1 MSTAGTKEKEQDL
14 QIGDLANSYNPFTGE
29 CHLALVIG
37 ERMCPDNGRILKL
50 LVTPLR
56 GDSYVEESSMEYVG
70 PFDPA
75 RAAARN
81 AEVDEF
87 LNRIDPDPDP
97 DRAYPPRRDLDDAFA
112 AL

>member
-1 MSTAGTKEKEQDL
+1 MNAAGIKEKERDL
-14 QIGDLANSYNPFTGE
+14 QIGDLAHSYNPFTGE
-29 CHLALVIG
+29 CHPALVIG

-50 LVTPLR
+50 LFTR
-56 GDSYVEESSMEYVG
+56 QGGDSAVEESSIEYVG

-87 LNRIDPDPDP
+87 LNRIDPNPDP
-97 DRAYPPRRDLDDAFA
+97 DRAPPPDPLGLWDAFND
-112 AL
+112 